1 MVGCGGLMERIYKQL
16 TIPKLVWDKKLLT
29 NMTGTL
35 IVQPLEPGFG
45 ITLGN
50 ALRRVLLASIEGS
63 SVTSFIIKGVN
74 NEFAVVPGM
83 VEDALQLGL
92 NIKEIVV
99 KSTNGL
105 PGRMSIKKY
114 TSGPVT
120 VADIVADTHLELINK
135 DHFIGTIAMNG
146 SCEIEF
152 FVENGR
158 GYQVAQWSQDKPYQE
173 DGRIYI
179 DALFCPITR
188 VMLDVEKTRVGEA
201 IDYDKLILKIET
213 NGAINPVEA
222 VHYATSVLRTQLE
235 HFLNASEIPFNQ
247 MGSAT
252 DTINNDKNKGLSE
265 LSQDSISNLHNMPID
280 LILKPIEDLELTVR
294 AHNCLKQAGIKRV
307 IDLVNLSRDG
317 LLGIKNFGRK
327 SLTEVEES
335 VKDAGLHFGMNLK
348 EEDVLKA
355 LEKRDSSN

>member
-1 MVGCGGLMERIYKQL
+1 MEKTYKQL
-16 TIPKLVWDKKLLT
+16 TIPKLNWDKQTFT
-29 NMTGTL
+29 NTNATL
-35 IVQPLEPGFG
+35 IAQPLEPGFG
-45 ITLGN
+45 ITIGN
-50 ALRRVLLASIEGS
+50 ALRRVLLSAIEGS

-74 NEFAVVPGM
+74 NEFSSIPGM
-83 VEDALQLGL
+83 VEDALQVAL

-99 KSTNGL
+99 KSSNGL
-105 PGRMSIKKY
+105 PGKMVVKKNS
-114 TSGPVT
+114 SGPVT
-120 VADIVADTHLELINK
+120 VNDIVPDQHLELINK
-135 DHFIGTIAMNG
+135 DHVIGTVSVNG

-158 GYQVAQWSQDKPYQE
+158 GYQPAQWPHDKQYQE
-173 DGRIYI
+173 DGRMYI

-188 VMLDVEKTRVGEA
+188 VMVDVEKTRVGEA
-201 IDYDKLILKIET
+201 IDYDKLILKIDT
-213 NGAINPVEA
+213 NGAITPIDA

-247 MGSAT
+247 LGSAFELV
-252 DTINNDKNKGLSE
+252 NEKNQSSE
-265 LSQDSISNLHNMPID
+265 EKTHHVISNLEMLPID

-307 IDLVNLSRDG
+307 IDLVNLTREG

-335 VKDAGLHFGMNLK
+335 VEGVGLHFGMNLK
-348 EEDVLKA
+348 EEDLLKA
-355 LEKRDSSN
+355 IEQRDNSN